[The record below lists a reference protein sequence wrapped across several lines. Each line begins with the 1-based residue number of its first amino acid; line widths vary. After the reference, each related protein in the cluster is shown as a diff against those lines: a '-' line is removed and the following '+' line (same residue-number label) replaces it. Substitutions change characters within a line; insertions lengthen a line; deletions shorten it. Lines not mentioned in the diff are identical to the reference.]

1 MLTQIADRAL
11 ITSRAASSRGRIIAT
26 HASCRL
32 SPSCAPMLSAYAK
45 SLPVLY
51 GGSM

>member
-1 MLTQIADRAL
+1 MLTKIAPLSAS
-11 ITSRAASSRGRIIAT
+11 TSRAASSRGRIIAT
-26 HASCRL
+26 HAACE
-32 SPSCAPMLSAYAK
+32 PWESAYAN